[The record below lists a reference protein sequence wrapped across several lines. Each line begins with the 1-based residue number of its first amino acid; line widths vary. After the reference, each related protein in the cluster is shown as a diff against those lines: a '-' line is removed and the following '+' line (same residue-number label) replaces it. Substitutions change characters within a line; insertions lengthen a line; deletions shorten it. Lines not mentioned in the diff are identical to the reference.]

1 MLQKSLQNLFDTAE
15 LSFGITAMT
24 LHHGKHRFRAGLL
37 AIVTAMTLTAA
48 ACGGD
53 GYGSDGGPT
62 GTPGG
67 TTGSTSSNITVRNN
81 SFDPSATTVAV
92 GTTVN
97 WSWAQ
102 GATDHNVTF
111 ADGQKSATQSTGS
124 YSRTFSSAG
133 TFSYNC
139 TVHPGMNGSVTV
151 R

>member
-1 MLQKSLQNLFDTAE
+1 MDTY
-15 LSFGITAMT
+15 
-24 LHHGKHRFRAGLL
+24 FRNQRLRGGLL
-37 AIVTAMTLTAA
+37 AIVTAMTLLTA

-53 GYGSDGGPT
+53 GYGSNGGPT

-67 TTGSTSSNITVRNN
+67 STGSTSSSITVRNN

-111 ADGQKSATQSTGS
+111 ADGQKSATQATGS

-139 TVHPGMNGSVTV
+139 TIHPGMNGSVTV